1 LTAATTVE
9 AAVSAIWT
17 CILVLSDRLEKSTLG
32 IAEEVRRHAP
42 RHSLQLP
49 NNGRWRVS
57 VPALSKIPKVVVV
70 LSALLAGGNSG
81 AERLLKRT
89 FCRRGRDIKAPCR
102 Y

>member
-57 VPALSKIPKVVVV
+57 VPAFSKIPKVVVV

-89 FCRRGRDIKAPCR
+89 FRRRGRDIKAPGR